1 MAFKR
6 FLGARGLFTLQSQGK
21 YATSPHYT
29 IPGHIPRPFYFKTKG
44 KGEYPST
51 FNGEILKYSEK
62 DIERMRKACRIA
74 AQALDVGLA
83 QAKQGS
89 TTESID
95 KAVHE
100 FIVSQNAYPSG
111 VYYMGFPK
119 SLCTSVNEVV
129 CHGIPNSRPLESGDI
144 INLDVTAYIDGF
156 FGDNSDMALIGQEH
170 PKAVLKLV
178 EVTREAVWE
187 AIRICKPGNNVR
199 LIGKTIEE
207 YVRGFGFGVCKEFIG
222 HGIGSGMHMPPPI
235 VHNENDVQAVMEPGM
250 VFTIEPIVMENPKY
264 DLAIW
269 DDGWTIVDVTGGLSA
284 QYEHTVLITTE
295 GVEVL
300 TDRTKF

>member
-21 YATSPHYT
+21 YTTSPHYP

-44 KGEYPST
+44 SGDYPST
-51 FNGEILKYSEK
+51 FQGEIQKYSEK
-62 DIERMRKACRIA
+62 NIESLKKACKIA
-74 AQALDVGLA
+74 AQALNIALSH
-83 QAKQGS
+83 AKKGS

-111 VYYMGFPK
+111 VFYMGFPK

-156 FGDNSDMALIGQEH
+156 FGDNSDMAVIGEGH
-170 PKAVLKLV
+170 PKGVLKLV
-178 EVTREAVWE
+178 DVTRNAVWE
-187 AIRICKPGNNVR
+187 AIRICKPGCEVR
-199 LIGKTIEE
+199 LIGKTIEN
-207 YVRGFGFGVCKEFIG
+207 YVRGFGFEACKEFIG
-222 HGIGSGMHMPPPI
+222 HGIGVGMHMPPPI
-235 VHNENDVQAVMEPGM
+235 VHNENDVKAIMEPGM

-264 DLAIW
+264 ELAIW

-284 QYEHTVLITTE
+284 QYEHTVLITSD

-300 TDRTKF
+300 TDRSKF